1 MFFTDCEASSSDWPT
16 GKTVPRQLGVWPT
29 WSECC
34 GRTGGKK
41 KKEIACWGLLYIQ
54 TANSRRCRGTF
65 FLSEFSYINLI
76 SICIVSAPTGLSQH
90 LHASSCFPAYQAQL
104 SDLQLLCH
112 SEWNRT
118 KTWLPSPWETDIKI
132 WHVCGTVVACQCNF
146 VHFVQFSSSWD
157 RCPSGT
163 RIKCS
168 QSSANFATIGS
179 SLHKKLGVW
188 LAKYREK
195 AQESNRVLTS
205 SETQKLL
212 PGVAGLNVQRC
223 PESSRFCQTS
233 SNICPKPSSNSVFA
247 TPTPRK
253 WQWISRNE
261 SDEKSST
268 FKHLQ
273 YLVSDLYSICTT
285 LHCTLQTGYNI
296 IYNFPNRQ
304 ENVELFQQVLPSF
317 VAKLVRDLAS
327 PASRILQW
335 HAMVSNS
342 FAFCCHKPCLT
353 EQTLH
358 ICSPRVHAFVL

>member
-1 MFFTDCEASSSDWPT
+1 MLWTN
-16 GKTVPRQLGVWPT
+16 R
-29 WSECC
+29 
-34 GRTGGKK
+34 RK

-90 LHASSCFPAYQAQL
+90 LHASSCFPA
-104 SDLQLLCH
+104 
-112 SEWNRT
+112 
-118 KTWLPSPWETDIKI
+118 LPSPVIGLAIAVSFWMKPNQDLAPITLRN
-132 WHVCGTVVACQCNF
+132 WHQNLTCVWHCCGMSM
-146 VHFVQFSSSWD
+146 QFCSFCSVLFKLRPLPKRNTHQMFAVFRQTSP
-157 RCPSGT
+157 PSGP
-163 RIKCS
+163 RCIKNWECDLPS
-168 QSSANFATIGS
+168 TGRRPRNQTGS
-179 SLHKKLGVW
+179 WH
-188 LAKYREK
+188 R
-195 AQESNRVLTS
+195 
-205 SETQKLL
+205 QKLKNCCQEWL
-212 PGVAGLNVQRC
+212 VWMFRDVQSPR
-223 PESSRFCQTS
+223 RFCQTS